1 MENIVSSEGSQSRSY
16 DGLSSNQE
24 PVDEQIEQDTIK
36 KPNALDEL
44 GEKIFLDRYALKDM
58 AKNSLSVGDTV
69 IVCVDLKTRR
79 REIGTVKSIS
89 DSIVTVELRDGISV
103 KCAMEHV
110 DKPIELKPEQMMDRV
125 ARGIATVEGEK
136 TDEWF
141 EKFRWMMEEWKF
153 VPAGRILTA
162 AGTDQQLTYYNCF
175 VLPSPRDS
183 REGIVEIL
191 SHMMEI
197 MSRGGGVGINLSSL
211 RPRHCYVK
219 GVNGRS
225 SGAVSWGGL
234 YSFTTGLIEQ
244 GGCLTP
250 DTLVFTKHGLLRLD
264 EIVKHKNRGWRE
276 QTLTVMTDEGERLS
290 HQVFNNGVADVLRVE
305 TDMGLHL
312 TGTPNHKVKIM
323 TPSGPQWRR
332 LDELQTGDAIIVQ
345 LGQHQGQIQALRKPT
360 YHHHNQ
366 DAVTLPNIL
375 DEELAFFLGYF
386 MGDGFMTTKDGD
398 WRLGVSVAHNSYLI
412 KEMPALL
419 RSLFPGVNVRIQQKD
434 NDASLTYLISNRA
447 VKEFL
452 QLNGFDK
459 AQSSTVA
466 VPRLIRQS
474 PSDIVGAFLRGLFE
488 ADGGLSHCYPT
499 LSSTSK
505 QLIDEVAVLLIGLGC
520 PVKVGK
526 NTTSENRYGCKP
538 IWRLRIHSFR
548 GLETWK
554 NHIGC
559 DPRSR
564 FAVCLDVAPDKTKEI
579 TYKLS
584 YSEYWLEPVLTEIT
598 LPQLDPRATEQRFK
612 ATDQPLRRKLL
623 RYLRGDRNL
632 TLSAYDTLN
641 QTHPNFAKAARP
653 VSNLWF
659 AFVERVTKAGQSLT
673 LDMEV
678 DDNHTYLAN
687 GMVTH
692 NSRRGALILV
702 LNDWH
707 PDLMEFINS
716 KREMGKITNA
726 NISIAISDDFMAAV
740 KADADWNLE
749 FPDTLTEDYDELWDG
764 DLKKWKSLGK
774 PVLVYKTLKARQIWN
789 TIIESAWASAEP
801 GVWFIDKANQMS
813 NSYYFNSLACTNPCG
828 EQSLPAWSVCD
839 LGAINLSKF
848 VVNGG
853 VDWEVLGRVIRYSVR
868 FLDNVIEATPYF
880 FEEHHELQF
889 SERRIGLNTMGLA
902 EMLIRLGIRYGSKE
916 SLEFIDKLY
925 DFIATESYLASA
937 DLAVEKGA
945 FPEFD
950 AERFL
955 KSGYMQKMP
964 DEVRKA
970 IEEKGIRNVTL
981 LTQAPNG
988 CVTPDTLVFADG
1000 ALKPIATLADPDG
1013 PQWQDVSFTTYSDSG
1028 PKLVNKFYVNGNH
1041 EVVEVT
1047 TARGFKLAATLQHRV
1062 RVIDSEGNYEWK
1074 QMGELQLGDTL
1085 VIARGGLGEAE
1096 TPRLNAVP
1104 LRKRRSKL
1112 QLPEMMTPELAEL
1125 LGFYIGDGSLKE
1137 RNGLGIAVDSRDS
1150 DLIERLQEIIAQ
1162 TFNLDAYVEDTE
1174 RNCLIV
1180 WAGSYFIPRW
1190 MRANELAKSSAL
1202 DAQIPEPILAGG
1214 AETVAAF
1221 LRGLFES
1228 DGSIS
1233 KGSVTFVTASE
1244 RLAREVQIA
1253 LLGLGIV
1260 STRRSIEP
1268 DEGRYGTSTRH
1279 EVRLLNSHEVL
1290 KFRELV
1296 GFASKRKQT
1305 LLEAC
1310 EDKGGRAD
1318 SIPSSLL
1325 RKIYTESEGLPTGIR
1340 QEIAGALRCGM
1351 TQGRWCNLVSA
1362 SPALEALPSAALLN
1376 GHLFFDVVTDINL
1389 DNSFTF
1395 DLSVPETNTYIAN
1408 GIVAHNTIGTMV
1420 GTSTGIEPFYFWTHY
1435 RKSRLGTHEV
1445 SVNVVEE
1452 WKQKHPGEKLPPY
1465 FVTAMDLTP
1474 EEHVKTQAAI
1484 QRWIDASI
1492 SKTHNTPND
1501 FTVEQMRELYELM
1514 YELGCKGGTVYRD
1527 GSRDEQVLEAKE
1539 ETEAEENSS
1548 DSTDEKEVD
1557 LESKQLSSP
1566 ADAAV
1571 KVRPVPYKRHG
1582 VTVSQRTPSG
1592 TAHITMNDDESGQPF
1607 EVFVEIGKGGSDIKA
1622 MAEAMG
1628 RLMSLLLRFTS
1639 PVTPIEKVQEI
1650 INQIRG
1656 IGGARS
1662 YGFGKDK
1669 VLSLPDAVGKALEE
1683 HYGVQGHD
1691 NHINSNS
1698 ESPVPEIEHPHGVA
1712 ADICPICGHAAFVR
1726 QEGCMSC
1733 HACGHSEC

>member
-1 MENIVSSEGSQSRSY
+1 MENIVSSEGSQSCSY

-24 PVDEQIEQDTIK
+24 PVDKQIEKDIIK
-36 KPNALDEL
+36 EPNALDEL

-89 DSIVTVELRDGISV
+89 DSIVTVELRDEISV

-244 GGCLTP
+244 GG
-250 DTLVFTKHGLLRLD
+250 
-264 EIVKHKNRGWRE
+264 
-276 QTLTVMTDEGERLS
+276 
-290 HQVFNNGVADVLRVE
+290 
-305 TDMGLHL
+305 
-312 TGTPNHKVKIM
+312 
-323 TPSGPQWRR
+323 
-332 LDELQTGDAIIVQ
+332 
-345 LGQHQGQIQALRKPT
+345 
-360 YHHHNQ
+360 
-366 DAVTLPNIL
+366 
-375 DEELAFFLGYF
+375 
-386 MGDGFMTTKDGD
+386 
-398 WRLGVSVAHNSYLI
+398 
-412 KEMPALL
+412 
-419 RSLFPGVNVRIQQKD
+419 
-434 NDASLTYLISNRA
+434 
-447 VKEFL
+447 
-452 QLNGFDK
+452 
-459 AQSSTVA
+459 
-466 VPRLIRQS
+466 
-474 PSDIVGAFLRGLFE
+474 
-488 ADGGLSHCYPT
+488 
-499 LSSTSK
+499 
-505 QLIDEVAVLLIGLGC
+505 
-520 PVKVGK
+520 
-526 NTTSENRYGCKP
+526 
-538 IWRLRIHSFR
+538 
-548 GLETWK
+548 
-554 NHIGC
+554 
-559 DPRSR
+559 
-564 FAVCLDVAPDKTKEI
+564 
-579 TYKLS
+579 
-584 YSEYWLEPVLTEIT
+584 
-598 LPQLDPRATEQRFK
+598 
-612 ATDQPLRRKLL
+612 
-623 RYLRGDRNL
+623 
-632 TLSAYDTLN
+632 
-641 QTHPNFAKAARP
+641 
-653 VSNLWF
+653 
-659 AFVERVTKAGQSLT
+659 
-673 LDMEV
+673 
-678 DDNHTYLAN
+678 
-687 GMVTH
+687 
-692 NSRRGALILV
+692 SRRGALILV

-726 NISIAISDDFMAAV
+726 NISVAISDDFMAAV

-774 PVLVYKTLKARQIWN
+774 PVLVYKTLKARQVWN

-828 EQSLPAWSVCD
+828 EQPLPAWSVCD

-853 VDWEVLGRVIRYSVR
+853 VDWKALGRVIRYAVR

-880 FEEHHELQF
+880 FEENHELQF

-988 CVTPDTLVFADG
+988 
-1000 ALKPIATLADPDG
+1000 
-1013 PQWQDVSFTTYSDSG
+1013 
-1028 PKLVNKFYVNGNH
+1028 
-1041 EVVEVT
+1041 
-1047 TARGFKLAATLQHRV
+1047 
-1062 RVIDSEGNYEWK
+1062 
-1074 QMGELQLGDTL
+1074 
-1085 VIARGGLGEAE
+1085 
-1096 TPRLNAVP
+1096 
-1104 LRKRRSKL
+1104 
-1112 QLPEMMTPELAEL
+1112 
-1125 LGFYIGDGSLKE
+1125 
-1137 RNGLGIAVDSRDS
+1137 
-1150 DLIERLQEIIAQ
+1150 
-1162 TFNLDAYVEDTE
+1162 
-1174 RNCLIV
+1174 
-1180 WAGSYFIPRW
+1180 
-1190 MRANELAKSSAL
+1190 
-1202 DAQIPEPILAGG
+1202 
-1214 AETVAAF
+1214 TV
-1221 LRGLFES
+1221 
-1228 DGSIS
+1228 
-1233 KGSVTFVTASE
+1233 
-1244 RLAREVQIA
+1244 
-1253 LLGLGIV
+1253 
-1260 STRRSIEP
+1260 
-1268 DEGRYGTSTRH
+1268 
-1279 EVRLLNSHEVL
+1279 
-1290 KFRELV
+1290 
-1296 GFASKRKQT
+1296 
-1305 LLEAC
+1305 
-1310 EDKGGRAD
+1310 
-1318 SIPSSLL
+1318 
-1325 RKIYTESEGLPTGIR
+1325 
-1340 QEIAGALRCGM
+1340 
-1351 TQGRWCNLVSA
+1351 
-1362 SPALEALPSAALLN
+1362 
-1376 GHLFFDVVTDINL
+1376 
-1389 DNSFTF
+1389 
-1395 DLSVPETNTYIAN
+1395 
-1408 GIVAHNTIGTMV
+1408 GTMA

-1539 ETEAEENSS
+1539 EGKDEGKRAKGQEGKDEVKVASS
-1548 DSTDEKEVD
+1548 NAT
-1557 LESKQLSSP
+1557 
-1566 ADAAV
+1566 V

-1622 MAEAMG
+1622 MAEATG
-1628 RLMSLLLRFTS
+1628 RLMSLLLRLTS

-1650 INQIRG
+1650 VNQIRG

-1662 YGFGKDK
+1662 FGFGKDK

-1683 HYGVQGHD
+1683 HYGVQGYD

>member
-1 MENIVSSEGSQSRSY
+1 LENIVSSEGSQSRSY

-24 PVDEQIEQDTIK
+24 PVDEQIEQDIIK
-36 KPNALDEL
+36 NPNALDGL

-79 REIGTVKSIS
+79 REIGTVKGIS

-136 TDEWF
+136 ADEWF
-141 EKFRWMMEEWKF
+141 EKFRWMMEGWKF

-162 AGTDQQLTYYNCF
+162 AGTDQRLTYYNCF
-175 VLPSPRDS
+175 VLPSPNDS

-191 SHMMEI
+191 SNMMEI

-244 GGCLTP
+244 GG
-250 DTLVFTKHGLLRLD
+250 
-264 EIVKHKNRGWRE
+264 
-276 QTLTVMTDEGERLS
+276 
-290 HQVFNNGVADVLRVE
+290 
-305 TDMGLHL
+305 
-312 TGTPNHKVKIM
+312 
-323 TPSGPQWRR
+323 
-332 LDELQTGDAIIVQ
+332 
-345 LGQHQGQIQALRKPT
+345 
-360 YHHHNQ
+360 
-366 DAVTLPNIL
+366 
-375 DEELAFFLGYF
+375 
-386 MGDGFMTTKDGD
+386 
-398 WRLGVSVAHNSYLI
+398 
-412 KEMPALL
+412 
-419 RSLFPGVNVRIQQKD
+419 
-434 NDASLTYLISNRA
+434 
-447 VKEFL
+447 
-452 QLNGFDK
+452 
-459 AQSSTVA
+459 
-466 VPRLIRQS
+466 
-474 PSDIVGAFLRGLFE
+474 
-488 ADGGLSHCYPT
+488 
-499 LSSTSK
+499 
-505 QLIDEVAVLLIGLGC
+505 
-520 PVKVGK
+520 
-526 NTTSENRYGCKP
+526 
-538 IWRLRIHSFR
+538 
-548 GLETWK
+548 
-554 NHIGC
+554 
-559 DPRSR
+559 
-564 FAVCLDVAPDKTKEI
+564 
-579 TYKLS
+579 
-584 YSEYWLEPVLTEIT
+584 
-598 LPQLDPRATEQRFK
+598 
-612 ATDQPLRRKLL
+612 
-623 RYLRGDRNL
+623 
-632 TLSAYDTLN
+632 
-641 QTHPNFAKAARP
+641 
-653 VSNLWF
+653 
-659 AFVERVTKAGQSLT
+659 
-673 LDMEV
+673 
-678 DDNHTYLAN
+678 
-687 GMVTH
+687 
-692 NSRRGALILV
+692 SRRGALILV

-726 NISIAISDDFMAAV
+726 NISVAISDDFMAAV

-774 PVLVYKTLKARQIWN
+774 PMLVYKTLKARQVWN

-828 EQSLPAWSVCD
+828 EQPLPAWSVCD

-853 VDWEVLGRVIRYSVR
+853 VDWETLSRVIRYSVR

-880 FEEHHELQF
+880 FEENHELQF

-902 EMLIRLGIRYGSKE
+902 EMLIRLRIRYGSKE
-916 SLEFIDKLY
+916 SLEFIDRLY
-925 DFIATESYLASA
+925 KFISTEAYLAST
-937 DLAVEKGA
+937 DLAVEKDT

-950 AERFL
+950 AKRFL
-955 KSGYMQKMP
+955 QSGYMLKMP

-970 IEEKGIRNVTL
+970 VEEKGIRNVTL

-988 CVTPDTLVFADG
+988 
-1000 ALKPIATLADPDG
+1000 
-1013 PQWQDVSFTTYSDSG
+1013 S
-1028 PKLVNKFYVNGNH
+1028 
-1041 EVVEVT
+1041 
-1047 TARGFKLAATLQHRV
+1047 
-1062 RVIDSEGNYEWK
+1062 
-1074 QMGELQLGDTL
+1074 
-1085 VIARGGLGEAE
+1085 
-1096 TPRLNAVP
+1096 
-1104 LRKRRSKL
+1104 
-1112 QLPEMMTPELAEL
+1112 
-1125 LGFYIGDGSLKE
+1125 
-1137 RNGLGIAVDSRDS
+1137 
-1150 DLIERLQEIIAQ
+1150 
-1162 TFNLDAYVEDTE
+1162 
-1174 RNCLIV
+1174 
-1180 WAGSYFIPRW
+1180 
-1190 MRANELAKSSAL
+1190 
-1202 DAQIPEPILAGG
+1202 
-1214 AETVAAF
+1214 
-1221 LRGLFES
+1221 
-1228 DGSIS
+1228 
-1233 KGSVTFVTASE
+1233 
-1244 RLAREVQIA
+1244 
-1253 LLGLGIV
+1253 
-1260 STRRSIEP
+1260 
-1268 DEGRYGTSTRH
+1268 
-1279 EVRLLNSHEVL
+1279 
-1290 KFRELV
+1290 
-1296 GFASKRKQT
+1296 
-1305 LLEAC
+1305 
-1310 EDKGGRAD
+1310 
-1318 SIPSSLL
+1318 
-1325 RKIYTESEGLPTGIR
+1325 
-1340 QEIAGALRCGM
+1340 
-1351 TQGRWCNLVSA
+1351 
-1362 SPALEALPSAALLN
+1362 
-1376 GHLFFDVVTDINL
+1376 
-1389 DNSFTF
+1389 
-1395 DLSVPETNTYIAN
+1395 
-1408 GIVAHNTIGTMV
+1408 IGTMV
-1420 GTSTGIEPFYFWTHY
+1420 RTSTGIEPFYFWTHY

-1465 FVTAMDLTP
+1465 FVTALDLTP

-1539 ETEAEENSS
+1539 EGKEEGKRAKGQEGKDEVKVASS
-1548 DSTDEKEVD
+1548 NAT
-1557 LESKQLSSP
+1557 
-1566 ADAAV
+1566 V
-1571 KVRPVPYKRHG
+1571 KVRPMPYKRHG

-1683 HYGVQGHD
+1683 HYGVEGYD
-1691 NHINSNS
+1691 NHINFNS

>member
-244 GGCLTP
+244 GG
-250 DTLVFTKHGLLRLD
+250 
-264 EIVKHKNRGWRE
+264 
-276 QTLTVMTDEGERLS
+276 
-290 HQVFNNGVADVLRVE
+290 
-305 TDMGLHL
+305 
-312 TGTPNHKVKIM
+312 
-323 TPSGPQWRR
+323 
-332 LDELQTGDAIIVQ
+332 
-345 LGQHQGQIQALRKPT
+345 
-360 YHHHNQ
+360 
-366 DAVTLPNIL
+366 
-375 DEELAFFLGYF
+375 
-386 MGDGFMTTKDGD
+386 
-398 WRLGVSVAHNSYLI
+398 
-412 KEMPALL
+412 
-419 RSLFPGVNVRIQQKD
+419 
-434 NDASLTYLISNRA
+434 
-447 VKEFL
+447 
-452 QLNGFDK
+452 
-459 AQSSTVA
+459 
-466 VPRLIRQS
+466 
-474 PSDIVGAFLRGLFE
+474 
-488 ADGGLSHCYPT
+488 
-499 LSSTSK
+499 
-505 QLIDEVAVLLIGLGC
+505 
-520 PVKVGK
+520 
-526 NTTSENRYGCKP
+526 
-538 IWRLRIHSFR
+538 
-548 GLETWK
+548 
-554 NHIGC
+554 
-559 DPRSR
+559 
-564 FAVCLDVAPDKTKEI
+564 
-579 TYKLS
+579 
-584 YSEYWLEPVLTEIT
+584 
-598 LPQLDPRATEQRFK
+598 
-612 ATDQPLRRKLL
+612 
-623 RYLRGDRNL
+623 
-632 TLSAYDTLN
+632 
-641 QTHPNFAKAARP
+641 
-653 VSNLWF
+653 
-659 AFVERVTKAGQSLT
+659 
-673 LDMEV
+673 
-678 DDNHTYLAN
+678 
-687 GMVTH
+687 
-692 NSRRGALILV
+692 SRRGALILV

-707 PDLMEFINS
+707 PDLMEFIDS

-726 NISIAISDDFMAAV
+726 NISVAISDDFMAAV

-749 FPDTLTEDYDELWDG
+749 FPDTLTEDYDEIWDG

-774 PVLVYKTLKARQIWN
+774 PVLIYKTLKARQVWN

-828 EQSLPAWSVCD
+828 EQPLPAWSVCD

-853 VDWEVLGRVIRYSVR
+853 VDWKALGRVIRYAVR

-880 FEEHHELQF
+880 FEENHELQF

-945 FPEFD
+945 FPKFD
-950 AERFL
+950 VKRFL

-970 IEEKGIRNVTL
+970 VEEKGLRNVTL

-988 CVTPDTLVFADG
+988 
-1000 ALKPIATLADPDG
+1000 
-1013 PQWQDVSFTTYSDSG
+1013 
-1028 PKLVNKFYVNGNH
+1028 
-1041 EVVEVT
+1041 
-1047 TARGFKLAATLQHRV
+1047 
-1062 RVIDSEGNYEWK
+1062 
-1074 QMGELQLGDTL
+1074 
-1085 VIARGGLGEAE
+1085 
-1096 TPRLNAVP
+1096 
-1104 LRKRRSKL
+1104 
-1112 QLPEMMTPELAEL
+1112 
-1125 LGFYIGDGSLKE
+1125 
-1137 RNGLGIAVDSRDS
+1137 
-1150 DLIERLQEIIAQ
+1150 
-1162 TFNLDAYVEDTE
+1162 
-1174 RNCLIV
+1174 
-1180 WAGSYFIPRW
+1180 
-1190 MRANELAKSSAL
+1190 
-1202 DAQIPEPILAGG
+1202 
-1214 AETVAAF
+1214 TV
-1221 LRGLFES
+1221 
-1228 DGSIS
+1228 
-1233 KGSVTFVTASE
+1233 
-1244 RLAREVQIA
+1244 
-1253 LLGLGIV
+1253 
-1260 STRRSIEP
+1260 
-1268 DEGRYGTSTRH
+1268 
-1279 EVRLLNSHEVL
+1279 
-1290 KFRELV
+1290 
-1296 GFASKRKQT
+1296 
-1305 LLEAC
+1305 
-1310 EDKGGRAD
+1310 
-1318 SIPSSLL
+1318 
-1325 RKIYTESEGLPTGIR
+1325 
-1340 QEIAGALRCGM
+1340 
-1351 TQGRWCNLVSA
+1351 
-1362 SPALEALPSAALLN
+1362 
-1376 GHLFFDVVTDINL
+1376 
-1389 DNSFTF
+1389 
-1395 DLSVPETNTYIAN
+1395 
-1408 GIVAHNTIGTMV
+1408 GTMV

-1539 ETEAEENSS
+1539 EGKDEGKKAKGQEGKDEVKVASS
-1548 DSTDEKEVD
+1548 NAT
-1557 LESKQLSSP
+1557 
-1566 ADAAV
+1566 V
-1571 KVRPVPYKRHG
+1571 KVRPRPYKRHG

-1592 TAHITMNDDESGQPF
+1592 TAHITMNNDELEQPF

-1628 RLMSLLLRFTS
+1628 RLMSLLLRLAS
-1639 PVTPIEKVQEI
+1639 PVTPIEKVQEMV
-1650 INQIRG
+1650 NQIRG

-1662 YGFGKDK
+1662 FGFGKDK

-1683 HYGVQGHD
+1683 HYGVQGYD

>member
-1 MENIVSSEGSQSRSY
+1 LENIVGNEDSQSIPNY
-16 DGLSSNQE
+16 GLSNNQDL
-24 PVDEQIEQDTIK
+24 VDAQIEQDTIK
-36 KPNALDEL
+36 NKNPNALDEL

-79 REIGTVKSIS
+79 REIGTVKGIS

-125 ARGIATVEGEK
+125 ARGIATVEEEK
-136 TDEWF
+136 ADEWF
-141 EKFRWMMEEWKF
+141 EKFRWMMEGWKF

-191 SHMMEI
+191 SNMMEI

-211 RPRHCYVK
+211 RPRYCYVK

-250 DTLVFTKHGLLRLD
+250 DTLVFTKHGVLRLD

-332 LDELQTGDAIIVQ
+332 LDELQTRDAIIVQ
-345 LGQHQGQIQALRKPT
+345 LGQHQGQIQALRKPI

-375 DEELAFFLGYF
+375 DEGLAFFLGYF

-419 RSLFPGVNVRIQQKD
+419 RRLFPGVNVRIQQKD

-452 QLNGFDK
+452 QLNGLDK
-459 AQSSTVA
+459 AQSSIVV

-474 PSDIVGAFLRGLFE
+474 PPDVVGAFLRGLFE
-488 ADGGLSHCYPT
+488 ADGGLSHRYPT

-520 PVKVGK
+520 PVKVEK
-526 NTTSENRYGCKP
+526 NTTSENRYGCRP

-548 GLETWK
+548 GLENWQR
-554 NHIGC
+554 HIGC
-559 DPRSR
+559 DSRSR
-564 FAVCLDVAPDKTKEI
+564 FAVCLNVAPDKTKEI
-579 TYKLS
+579 TYKLP

-598 LPQLDPRATEQRFK
+598 LPQIDSRATEQRFK
-612 ATDQPLRRKLL
+612 AIDQPLRRKLL

-632 TLSAYDTLN
+632 TLSAYDTLS
-641 QTHPNFAKAARP
+641 QTHPDFAKAARP
-653 VSNLWF
+653 VNNLWF

-673 LDMEV
+673 LDLEV

-726 NISIAISDDFMAAV
+726 NISVAISDDFMAAV

-853 VDWEVLGRVIRYSVR
+853 VDWKALGRVIRYSVR

-880 FEEHHELQF
+880 FEENHELQF

-925 DFIATESYLASA
+925 NFIATESYLASA

-945 FPEFD
+945 FPKFD

-970 IEEKGIRNVTL
+970 IEEKGIRNVTI

-988 CVTPDTLVFADG
+988 
-1000 ALKPIATLADPDG
+1000 
-1013 PQWQDVSFTTYSDSG
+1013 
-1028 PKLVNKFYVNGNH
+1028 
-1041 EVVEVT
+1041 
-1047 TARGFKLAATLQHRV
+1047 
-1062 RVIDSEGNYEWK
+1062 
-1074 QMGELQLGDTL
+1074 
-1085 VIARGGLGEAE
+1085 
-1096 TPRLNAVP
+1096 
-1104 LRKRRSKL
+1104 
-1112 QLPEMMTPELAEL
+1112 
-1125 LGFYIGDGSLKE
+1125 
-1137 RNGLGIAVDSRDS
+1137 
-1150 DLIERLQEIIAQ
+1150 
-1162 TFNLDAYVEDTE
+1162 
-1174 RNCLIV
+1174 
-1180 WAGSYFIPRW
+1180 
-1190 MRANELAKSSAL
+1190 
-1202 DAQIPEPILAGG
+1202 
-1214 AETVAAF
+1214 TV
-1221 LRGLFES
+1221 
-1228 DGSIS
+1228 
-1233 KGSVTFVTASE
+1233 
-1244 RLAREVQIA
+1244 
-1253 LLGLGIV
+1253 
-1260 STRRSIEP
+1260 
-1268 DEGRYGTSTRH
+1268 
-1279 EVRLLNSHEVL
+1279 
-1290 KFRELV
+1290 
-1296 GFASKRKQT
+1296 
-1305 LLEAC
+1305 
-1310 EDKGGRAD
+1310 
-1318 SIPSSLL
+1318 
-1325 RKIYTESEGLPTGIR
+1325 
-1340 QEIAGALRCGM
+1340 
-1351 TQGRWCNLVSA
+1351 
-1362 SPALEALPSAALLN
+1362 
-1376 GHLFFDVVTDINL
+1376 
-1389 DNSFTF
+1389 
-1395 DLSVPETNTYIAN
+1395 
-1408 GIVAHNTIGTMV
+1408 GTMV

-1465 FVTAMDLTP
+1465 FVTALDLTP
-1474 EEHVKTQAAI
+1474 EEHVNTQAAI
-1484 QRWIDASI
+1484 QRWVDASI

-1539 ETEAEENSS
+1539 ETEAEENAS
-1548 DSTDEKEVD
+1548 DSADEKEVD

-1566 ADAAV
+1566 VDATV
-1571 KVRPVPYKRHG
+1571 KVRPRPYKRHG

-1592 TAHITMNDDESGQPF
+1592 TAHITMNNDESEQPF

-1628 RLMSLLLRFTS
+1628 RLMSLLLRLAS

-1650 INQIRG
+1650 VNQIRG

-1662 YGFGKDK
+1662 YGFGKEK